1 MRQDGVEVVYDR
13 HGQAEGVVSTK
24 YNVNA
29 NPLNGKMT
37 VIIIHIV
44 LWVYRAHMNWAK
56 GYSCAIRTKTY
67 NQALAYH
74 RIYTVHKS
82 ETFSWSMD

>member
-13 HGQAEGVVSTK
+13 HGQAEGVVWTK

-29 NPLNGKMT
+29 NHFNGKMT
-37 VIIIHIV
+37 VIIIQIV
-44 LWVYRAHMNWAK
+44 LWVYRAHMNWAI
-56 GYSCAIRTKTY
+56 GYNWAIRTKTC

-82 ETFSWSMD
+82 ETFSWLMD